1 MRNAHKYKTQKMQDC
16 ASYKTIN
23 NANREI
29 ENIQKEANETYKEQE
44 KSDPE

>member
-1 MRNAHKYKTQKMQDC
+1 MMRNAHKYKTQKMQDC
-16 ASYKTIN
+16 ASYKT
-23 NANREI
+23 ANREI